1 MLKLNSLGKRYGS
14 RWILHDL
21 NLNVQAG
28 ECVALLGAS
37 GCGKSTA
44 LRLIAGLEQPDE
56 GEIEL
61 EGRSLNAIPAE
72 RRRIGM
78 VFQSYA
84 LFPHLSVRDNLDL
97 GLKIRGMPLAERRQR
112 IDTVLQTVQ
121 LTQQADRRPQ
131 QLSGGQRQR
140 VALGRALLRNPSLY
154 LLDEPMSNL
163 DAQLRDELRPELRR
177 LILQGPQP
185 VVYVT
190 HDQQEAMALANRIA
204 VLRDGRIEQIGT
216 PQELYRRPA
225 TRFVAGFIGRPQI
238 NWLQRVKGPSIGI
251 RPEQLRLDDNGL
263 RCRVIGREWLGA
275 TQLLLLESEAG
286 ALRMLIPAESPV
298 SHELAVSWSPE
309 DEHHFDPTSEARIS
323 DR

>member
-1 MLKLNSLGKRYGS
+1 MLKLSALGKRFGT
-14 RWILHDL
+14 RWILRDL
-21 NLNVQAG
+21 NLEVQTG
-28 ECVALLGAS
+28 ECVALLGPS

-44 LRLIAGLEQPDE
+44 LRLIAGLEQPDV
-56 GEIEL
+56 GNIEL
-61 EGRSLNAIPAE
+61 EGRPLLGIPAE

-97 GLKIRGMPLAERRQR
+97 GLKVRGMAPADRRER
-112 IDTVLQTVQ
+112 IDAVLNTIQ
-121 LTQQADRRPQ
+121 LVNEADRRPQ

-140 VALGRALLRNPSLY
+140 VALGRALLRNPSVY

-185 VVYVT
+185 VLYVT

-204 VLRDGRIEQIGT
+204 VLRNGRIEQIGT
-216 PQELYRRPA
+216 PQELYFKPE
-225 TRFVAGFIGRPQI
+225 TEFVAGFVGRPQI
-238 NWLQRVKGPSIGI
+238 NWLNQTRDTRVGI
-251 RPEQLRLDDNGL
+251 RPEHLHPDDNGC

-275 TQLLLLESEAG
+275 SQLLLLESNAG
-286 ALRMLIPAESPV
+286 QLQMLCSADYQPTE
-298 SHELAVSWSPE
+298 HLGVSWSPE
-309 DEHHFDPTSEARIS
+309 DEHHFDPIS
-323 DR
+323 GQRLNPS